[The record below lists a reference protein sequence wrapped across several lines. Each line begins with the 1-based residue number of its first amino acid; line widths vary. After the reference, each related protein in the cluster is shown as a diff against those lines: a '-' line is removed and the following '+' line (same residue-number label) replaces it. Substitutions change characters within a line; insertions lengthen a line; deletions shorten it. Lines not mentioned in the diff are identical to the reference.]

1 MNWIAIWMT
10 ARLARWGLWLGFL
23 AYALYV
29 HLNRANIFTK
39 LNQLPLH
46 VELLLNGLALGAI
59 FMGFF
64 ELLVRERS
72 GLSRPPYFG
81 MPKEFSKES

>member
-23 AYALYV
+23 AYALYLY
-29 HLNRANIFTK
+29 LNRANILTK

-46 VELLLNGLALGAI
+46 VELLMNGLALGAI
-59 FMGFF
+59 FMGFV